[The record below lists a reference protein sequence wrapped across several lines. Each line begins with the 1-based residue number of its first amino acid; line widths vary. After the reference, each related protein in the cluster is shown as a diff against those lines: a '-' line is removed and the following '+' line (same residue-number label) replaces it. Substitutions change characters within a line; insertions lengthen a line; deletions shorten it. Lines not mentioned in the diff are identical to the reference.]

1 MIPPYIQNDVA
12 GNSIPPF
19 NTVFLKFT
27 IFLGST
33 TVHRWRTL
41 LKFVTPP
48 TQLRCRFMRIELF
61 ALKIFSLIADWSKS
75 AWAMIKRWWTKIF
88 KAKRRLSIYT
98 RRLNSILRG
107 LAGEGVNRIDQCL
120 TVQRLYEFRNR
131 LIACSIHVEV
141 NLFCN
146 L

>member
-48 TQLRCRFMRIELF
+48 TQLRCRFMRIELS
-61 ALKIFSLIADWSKS
+61 ALKIFSLISDWTASKS

-107 LAGEGVNRIDQCL
+107 LAGGGQQIWPVFDGATFIWISKSFDCMFDSRRGQSFL
-120 TVQRLYEFRNR
+120 
-131 LIACSIHVEV
+131 
-141 NLFCN
+141 
-146 L
+146 